1 MIYVLLTLLLFS
13 LYWVSR
19 NRTEKRSILQDQKR
33 LCVINALGH
42 AYSSISLVNIK
53 TEKIEIVKSSRNMK
67 PDQKGNILSK
77 AHLEELIQQVITEP
91 FQEKYREFI
100 NMSTVT
106 QRLEERDCSN

>member
-1 MIYVLLTLLLFS
+1 MIYVLLALLLFS

-33 LCVINALGH
+33 LRVINALGH

-67 PDQKGNILSK
+67 PDQKGDILSK
-77 AHLEELIQQVITEP
+77 GAPGRTDTAGY
-91 FQEKYREFI
+91 YRAISGEI
-100 NMSTVT
+100 S
-106 QRLEERDCSN
+106 